1 MYLRHMI
8 EQTPIRLGRQAV
20 RNQSQTLS
28 SKCMHVCAH
37 LHTHTHTHKKTKV
50 SMSQTACYDKYFS
63 DAEVAINIRMEN
75 KLKRTKELELI
86 IV

>member
-1 MYLRHMI
+1 
-8 EQTPIRLGRQAV
+8 
-20 RNQSQTLS
+20 
-28 SKCMHVCAH
+28 
-37 LHTHTHTHKKTKV
+37 
-50 SMSQTACYDKYFS
+50 MSQTACYDKYFS